1 MLPST
6 SELQEP
12 RAEQAPP
19 IGIAGFADL
28 PRWVRWREEQRTNKK
43 GEVKKTKV
51 PYRVDC
57 ELGAKANDPSTW
69 STRAAAE
76 ASLHQLPVAKGRL
89 KGVGIVLGDLGAG
102 RLLWGTDLDSCRDP
116 ASGDLEPWAATIVR
130 ALGSYTEISPSG
142 TGVKVYGT
150 CDSTLLPE
158 LKTWPNKVSRPRPS
172 GGKDQAIEF
181 YLERRYFA
189 VTDQA
194 LKGFEMVRHLDR
206 ETLEVVRRAMHEFAP
221 EEAKHK
227 EKAGEKRQSNRGRH
241 NRDLDLRLPAAEVA
255 LRIDPENADNRH
267 GKELRVTCPCHDDD
281 DPSLDLS
288 NDTDGYLQATC
299 RAGCIAADVYARLRE
314 LLGERRS
321 GEAPEDG
328 WNPTWQG
335 NGQEEPPPP
344 DDEPA
349 PGPGPGPG
357 PGPRPGPGGSAKLRK
372 FKLTPVS
379 DISYDPKSDHW
390 LIDGLLA
397 TTGLATIWGKY
408 KSYKSFIAF
417 AVAVAIA
424 DANLKEWGGRA
435 LLHGTV
441 IYVIA
446 EDMGGIDARI
456 EAYRRTMPGFD
467 GLPLNIVKARP
478 NLGVFPNDCKD
489 LIEAI
494 CEALGNAAPVLIF
507 LDTLARMVGAEG
519 ENDKGMQAFVNNAEA
534 IAEAFG
540 CLSVAI
546 HHESAATDAD
556 PTADKPRG
564 HTSLPCA
571 VVSSWHVIKTS
582 EGLEGPWTADVVVIG
597 AKNSATGFTL
607 KVTLKRVELGEN
619 RYDRMETILMLD
631 TVQWADEPSAATA
644 KKVRR
649 QNKTLALLMTCFK
662 FVRDGVGGS
671 ELRQVRGGN
680 GPWIAVVDAS
690 KVREV
695 FYERYP
701 KPTKIEG
708 EDDEEARKR
717 DGDRKRKAFD
727 RTLARVVEI
736 ELLFTETADD
746 GRTFLWDA

>member
-1 MLPST
+1 MPPLTP
-6 SELQEP
+6 EFQEA

-28 PRWVRWREEQRTNKK
+28 PRWVRWREEPRTNKK
-43 GEVKKTKV
+43 GEVRKTKV

-57 ELGAKANDPSTW
+57 ELCAKTNDPSTW
-69 STRAAAE
+69 STRTAAE
-76 ASLHQLPVAKGRL
+76 ASLHLLPVANGRL

-158 LKTWPNKVSRPRPS
+158 LKTWPNKVSRSRAS

-181 YLERRYFA
+181 YPERRYFA

-194 LKGFEMVRHLDR
+194 LEGFEMVGHLDR
-206 ETLEVVRRAMHEFAP
+206 KTLEVVRGAMHEFAP

-227 EKAGEKRQSNRGRH
+227 EKAEEKRQSNLGRR
-241 NRDLDLRLPAAEVA
+241 NRDLDLRAPAAEVA
-255 LRIDPENADNRH
+255 LRIDPENANNRH
-267 GKELRVTCPCHDDD
+267 GKELRITCPCHGDD

-288 NDTDGYLQATC
+288 NDADGYLQATC
-299 RAGCIAADVYARLRE
+299 RAGCIAADVYAKLRE

-321 GEAPEDG
+321 GEAPGDR
-328 WNPTWQG
+328 WKPTCQG
-335 NGQEEPPPP
+335 NGQEAPPPP
-344 DDEPA
+344 NNEPD
-349 PGPGPGPG
+349 
-357 PGPRPGPGGSAKLRK
+357 PGPRPAPGGSAKLRK

-379 DISYDPKSDHW
+379 DIRYDPKSDHW

-397 TTGLATIWGKY
+397 TTGLAAIWGKY

-417 AVAVAIA
+417 GVAVAIA

-441 IYVIA
+441 VYVIA

-456 EAYRRTMPGFD
+456 EAYRRVMPGFE
-467 GLPLNIVKARP
+467 GLPLSIVKARP
-478 NLGVFPNDCKD
+478 NLGVFPNDRKD

-494 CEALGNAAPVLIF
+494 SEALGNIDPVLIF

-519 ENDKGMQAFVNNAEA
+519 ENDRGMQAFVNNAEA

-540 CLSVAI
+540 CLSVAV
-546 HHESAATDAD
+546 HHESAATGAD

-564 HTSLPCA
+564 HTSLPGA

-607 KVTLKRVELGEN
+607 KMTLKRVELGEN
-619 RYDRMETILMLD
+619 RYGRMETILMLD
-631 TVQWADEPSAATA
+631 TVQWADEPSAVTATKA
-644 KKVRR
+644 RR

-671 ELRQVRGGN
+671 QLRRVRGGN

-701 KPTKIEG
+701 KPTKVEG
-708 EDDEEARKR
+708 EDDEDAHKR
-717 DGDRKRKAFD
+717 DADRKRKAFD
-727 RTLARVVEI
+727 RTVARAVEI
-736 ELLFTETADD
+736 ELLFTETAGD
-746 GRTFLWDA
+746 GRPFLWEA